1 MKCEDIVRRER
12 ARVEDIEI
20 KNKTVDGASEQ
31 EDFTPAMKYEAS
43 SHVKRR
49 RTA

>member
-31 EDFTPAMKYEAS
+31 EDSTPTMRYEARL
-43 SHVKRR
+43 HVKRR